1 MVGGTHGY
9 IGLAIV
15 GAPARYRLEVSSSR
29 KLSESGVCEVIS
41 RQYEGHQ
48 SEAHVLVITSNED
61 LSLFV
66 SGDSLG
72 GIALWKQRKRTGTA
86 FIGSLKGRSLGGSR
100 ICAIEFTP
108 QRTHLVIGTTK
119 KLLLV
124 GKQHRLFLHLT
135 WLPSHTGL
143 WGADDGSYRL
153 EGLAELEVNDPQ
165 LSCFYSFAYPVGAGP
180 EDHLIVWKVVSET
193 TECTESMSRA
203 SLDGSDLARPTSIH
217 RYALA
222 GQTISSASQNLQ
234 PIVRYRDHEETSRM
248 SLTDLQKAIAKT
260 DDCPTETLHASP
272 EASNDGTLSLSDQQ
286 TSPVK
291 SSWRGTAKKQPSW
304 RNR

>member
-1 MVGGTHGY
+1 MFAISSQVLSLASAAESPRLLCLKILGDTIMVGGTHGY

-48 SEAHVLVITSNED
+48 AEAHVLVIASDED

-72 GIALWKQRKRTGTA
+72 GVALWKQRKRTGTA

-108 QRTHLVIGTTK
+108 QKTHLVIGTTK

-124 GKQHRLFLHLT
+124 GNLNSLLLSLISLQD
-135 WLPSHTGL
+135 S
-143 WGADDGSYRL
+143 GAL
-153 EGLAELEVNDPQ
+153 MMDPI
-165 LSCFYSFAYPVGAGP
+165 A
-180 EDHLIVWKVVSET
+180 WKVSPNLRSTIHKCLVFIPWLSPRGAT
-193 TECTESMSRA
+193 T
-203 SLDGSDLARPTSIH
+203 
-217 RYALA
+217 
-222 GQTISSASQNLQ
+222 
-234 PIVRYRDHEETSRM
+234 
-248 SLTDLQKAIAKT
+248 
-260 DDCPTETLHASP
+260 
-272 EASNDGTLSLSDQQ
+272 
-286 TSPVK
+286 
-291 SSWRGTAKKQPSW
+291 
-304 RNR
+304 

>member
-9 IGLAIV
+9 IGIAIV

-48 SEAHVLVITSNED
+48 AEAHVLVISSNED

-72 GIALWKQRKRTGTA
+72 GVALWKQRKRTGTA

-108 QRTHLVIGTTK
+108 QKSHLVIGTTK

-124 GKQHRLFLHLT
+124 GNVILSFVTQ
-135 WLPSHTGL
+135 LP
-143 WGADDGSYRL
+143 
-153 EGLAELEVNDPQ
+153 PQ
-165 LSCFYSFAYPVGAGP
+165 GYG
-180 EDHLIVWKVVSET
+180 DQMT
-193 TECTESMSRA
+193 
-203 SLDGSDLARPTSIH
+203 D
-217 RYALA
+217 
-222 GQTISSASQNLQ
+222 
-234 PIVRYRDHEETSRM
+234 PIVSKVSLNSRRTIHNYLVFIR
-248 SLTDLQKAIAKT
+248 SLTAQGTTTCSCGRSCLKPLIARRVCPEHLSTAAIFRVPRLQFT
-260 DDCPTETLHASP
+260 DMVSRHS
-272 EASNDGTLSLSDQQ
+272 
-286 TSPVK
+286 
-291 SSWRGTAKKQPSW
+291 
-304 RNR
+304 